1 MPVISVDTM
10 TKATKI
16 LIADDHQIL
25 LDGMKAILT
34 EEANFKIVG
43 EAHNGKEV
51 LEVLKGS
58 DADVLIMDINM
69 PEMDGIEALKAIEKL
84 NTDLKIIILSSYDDL
99 RLIKEVLKAGASGY
113 LTKNSAAESII
124 DAVETVVKGEQYF
137 DSAIQKKIIG
147 AFPGAG
153 SKGKERTT
161 EGVLPVSLTN
171 RERDILRLIAQE
183 YSSKEIGKQLFISVN
198 TVETHRKNLIR
209 KLKVR
214 NSIGLAKFA
223 IQHGFT

>member
-1 MPVISVDTM
+1 M